1 MRMMTASTD
10 TPDSTDIER
19 AIGSLGLSL
28 ARAAGGVPSGLFD
41 PSGLRGRLLAGALRD
56 ADLRTRLFRFVDV
69 LPQLEDDGA
78 AIAEHFRAYL
88 NDATDTPATP
98 AGGLESLWDKALKLG
113 GRPWASFAVRRGV
126 RGLARQ
132 FLAEESPTAIKRL
145 LHKLAALPAGVSLD
159 AVGEAV
165 LSEAEADTYRNRV
178 LALIA
183 TLVDTPD
190 ANVSVKLSALTPR
203 FDPVDPLGSAE
214 RVHSRLHPIIQAAR
228 DAGVGLT
235 VDMEQFE
242 LKPLIQ
248 DIFLNHL
255 QPRDN
260 AAFRIGIVVQ
270 AYLRDAQDDLER
282 LLDFADR
289 YGRPI
294 AVRLVKGA
302 YWDTEQAWAA
312 QRDWPVPVLLDKAA
326 TDLQFEAL
334 TRRLMAR
341 TDRVY
346 PMIASH
352 NLRSQTHALAVARA
366 LNLPASAW
374 EAQMLYGMAE
384 PLRDALIGAG
394 VRMRIYVPT
403 GDLVTGI
410 AYLIRRLLENTAGNS
425 ILRQTYAEGRP
436 ARELLRRPEPAPMPE
451 PSNSQATAMRFRNAP
466 ETDFSQ
472 ESARTTYSRALAAVR
487 GSLGNDYPLPGNGGF
502 QGDWLVST
510 NPADPGEIVGRVR
523 TPHPDQVN
531 IIVAD
536 AVAGFHA
543 WRAETAHTRA
553 ERLRVAAHLID
564 DARARFAAW
573 IILEA
578 GKNWREAD
586 ADVAES
592 VDVLRYYAD
601 HIEALDGWRP
611 TRHDPGE
618 LNDCRFEAVGPTA
631 VISPWNFPLAL
642 LAGMSAAALAAGC
655 SVILKP
661 ASRTPVIAWHFR
673 QALLEAGIPANAAQW
688 LPGAGGALGERL
700 VAHPDVAAIAF
711 TGSREVGLAILE
723 RAHKRTPEQRLVKRV
738 ACEMGGKN
746 AIIVDADADLDDAV
760 AQTLASAFGYQGQK
774 CSAASRVI
782 VVGHLHNR
790 FVDRLGAAL
799 DAFEYGPP
807 EHPRHVFGPLI
818 DAQAVTK
825 AESYLEIGRQEGRLA
840 YRGRAPQ
847 DGHYF
852 APAIFTDIKPG
863 HRLAR
868 EEIFAPL
875 LAVLRAP
882 DFDTALDMALDSD
895 YALTGGVFSRLPEHL
910 QLARAR
916 LRVGNLYL
924 NRRITGAKVG
934 AQPFGGVGLSGGGI
948 QAGGA
953 EYIKQFLWQRTI
965 TENTLRHG
973 FVG

>member
-1 MRMMTASTD
+1 MDKDDAS
-10 TPDSTDIER
+10 PDPQLEA
-19 AIGSLGLSL
+19 AILGLGLEL
-28 ARAAGGVPSGLFD
+28 ARAASGAPPGLFD

-69 LPQLEDDGA
+69 LPQLDDDGA

-88 NDATDTPATP
+88 NDAEAAAPAP
-98 AGGLESLWDKALKLG
+98 PGGLDGLWDKALKLG
-113 GRPWASFAVRRGV
+113 GKPWASFAVRRGV

-132 FLAEESPTAIKRL
+132 FLAEESPAALKRL
-145 LHKLAALPAGVSLD
+145 LRKLAALPAAVSLD

-165 LSEAEADTYRNRV
+165 LSEAEADAYRDRV
-178 LALIA
+178 LGLVAALA
-183 TLVDTPD
+183 GTPD

-203 FDPVDPLGSAE
+203 FDPIDPPGSAE
-214 RVHSRLHPIIQAAR
+214 RARARLGPIARAAQA
-228 DAGVGLT
+228 AGVGLT
-235 VDMEQFE
+235 VDMEQYE

-248 DIFLNHL
+248 DIFLRL
-255 QPRDN
+255 VREQD
-260 AAFRIGIVVQ
+260 ADGMRIGIVVQ
-270 AYLRDAQDDLER
+270 AYLRDARDDLER
-282 LLDFADR
+282 LLAFADKH
-289 YGRPI
+289 GRPI
-294 AVRLVKGA
+294 AIRLVKGA

-312 QRDWPVPVLLDKAA
+312 QRDWPVPVLLDKAQ

-334 TRRLMAR
+334 ARRLMAR
-341 TDRVY
+341 ADMVY

-352 NLRSQTHALAVARA
+352 NLRGQSHALALARA
-366 LNLPASAW
+366 LKLPPTAW
-374 EAQMLYGMAE
+374 EAQMLFGMAE
-384 PLRDALIGAG
+384 PLRDALIAAG
-394 VRMRIYVPT
+394 VRMRIYVPS

-436 ARELLRRPEPAPMPE
+436 PEELLRRPQPAPTPGPVE
-451 PSNSQATAMRFRNAP
+451 TAFFRNAP
-466 ETDFSQ
+466 PSDFSREGAR
-472 ESARTTYSRALAAVR
+472 ESFARALAAVR
-487 GSLGNDYPLPGNGGF
+487 DKLGCDYPLPGGGGH
-502 QGDWLVST
+502 GDWLVSH
-510 NPADPGEIVGRVR
+510 NPARPDEIVGRVQ
-523 TPHPDQVN
+523 TLHPDRVDA
-531 IIVAD
+531 IVAD
-536 AVAGFHA
+536 AVAGFRD
-543 WRAETAHTRA
+543 WREAPARTRA
-553 ERLRVAAHLID
+553 ERLRGAARLID
-564 DARARFAAW
+564 DARPRFAAW
-573 IILEA
+573 IVLEV

-586 ADVAES
+586 ADVAET

-601 HIEALDGWRP
+601 RIEALDGWRP

-618 LNDCRFEAVGPTA
+618 LNDSRFEAVGATA

-661 ASRTPVIAWHFR
+661 ASRAPVVAWHYR
-673 QALLEAGIPANAAQW
+673 QALLEAGIPAGAVQW
-688 LPGAGGALGERL
+688 LPGAGATLGERL
-700 VAHPDVAAIAF
+700 VSHPELAGVAF
-711 TGSREVGLAILE
+711 TGSRDVGLAILE
-723 RAHKRTPEQRLVKRV
+723 RAHRRHPDQRLIKRV
-738 ACEMGGKN
+738 VCEMGGKN

-782 VVGHLHNR
+782 VVGRLHDR

-799 DAFEYGPP
+799 DAFAYGPP
-807 EHPRHVFGPLI
+807 EHPGHVFGPLI
-818 DAQAVTK
+818 DAQAVAK
-825 AESYLEIGRQEGRLA
+825 AERYLEIGGREGLLA
-840 YRGRAPQ
+840 YRGRVPEG
-847 DGHYF
+847 GHYF
-852 APAIFTDIKPG
+852 APAIFTGIKSR

-868 EEIFAPL
+868 EEIFAPI

-882 DFDTALDMALDSD
+882 DFAAAIDMALDSD

-910 QLARAR
+910 ELARAR

-924 NRRITGAKVG
+924 NRRITGARVG
-934 AQPFGGVGLSGGGI
+934 AQPFGGAGLSGGGV

-953 EYIKQFLWQRTI
+953 EYLKQFLWQRTV